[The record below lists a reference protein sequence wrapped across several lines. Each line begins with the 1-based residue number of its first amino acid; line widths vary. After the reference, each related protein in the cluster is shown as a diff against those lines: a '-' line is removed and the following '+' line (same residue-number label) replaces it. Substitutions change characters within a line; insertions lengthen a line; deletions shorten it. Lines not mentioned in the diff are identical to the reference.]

1 MSNTYWVSF
10 RILLIGVPTKEMA
23 IDMVKETL
31 LDDFKRNNYDM
42 FVVEEVVDYD
52 DGEIK
57 PCKPSSLS

>member
-1 MSNTYWVSF
+1 
-10 RILLIGVPTKEMA
+10 MA

-52 DGEIK
+52 DREIK
-57 PCKPSSLS
+57 ACKPSSLS